1 MKRRILVVED
11 EEKLRR
17 VIELQ
22 LISAGFDVD
31 KAGTAEEGLKLVDRA
46 DLVLTDLKLPN
57 MDGLEL
63 LGLIRRQNAQVP
75 VIMMTAFG
83 SVETAVEAMK
93 AGATD
98 FLLKPFSLDHLMQ
111 VVNKAL
117 EVRALRDENRA
128 LKEELGRRYE
138 FDNIIGRSPP
148 MQEIFATIERVAP
161 TRATVLLAGESG
173 VGKDLIARAI
183 HFHSPRRDRP
193 LVKINCTAIPENL
206 MESELFGYE
215 KGAFTGAQT
224 TKPGKF
230 EQADTGTVFLDEI
243 GDVPAAIQVKLLRI
257 LQEREF
263 ERLGSNE
270 TRHIDVR
277 VIAATN
283 QDLRAALEQG
293 TFREDL
299 YYRLNV
305 VPLNIPPLRERKE
318 DIPFLANHFVK
329 KLAPDTGCRA
339 ESITDAAIEKLM
351 AYHWPGN
358 VRELENVIE
367 RSLVMC
373 TGHRAGRRRYPAG
386 ERPAPP
392 RAQRFALPAGR
403 HDAGPIRAGPHP
415 RGAAPRRRQ
424 QEPGRAPA
432 GADAQRPA
440 LPADAD
446 GAGGVGWEHGHPA
459 NAASHGRAR
468 LDRRFRQERLRRAG
482 GGWQSHHSSGCPG
495 PLRLRRRR
503 WTAQGRP
510 GGRRGWRRRRWAPCR
525 AALRSTRNHP
535 RRDSLHSL
543 RRPAQNVRRF
553 RRRVPAGRGDGGV
566 AKAAPD
572 RSSKA
577 RRGVGN
583 YNT

>member
-1 MKRRILVVED
+1 MKKRILVVED

-22 LISAGFDVD
+22 LVSAGFEVD
-31 KAGTAEEGLKLVDRA
+31 KAGTAEDGLKIVDRA
-46 DLVLTDLKLPN
+46 DMVLTDLKLPGI
-57 MDGLEL
+57 DGLQL
-63 LGLIRRQNAQVP
+63 LTLIRRQNSHVP
-75 VIMMTAFG
+75 VVVMTAFG
-83 SVETAVEAMK
+83 SIETAVESMK

-117 EVRALRDENRA
+117 EVRALRDENRQ

-138 FDNIIGRSPP
+138 FDNIIGRSGS
-148 MQEIFATIERVAP
+148 MQEIFATIERVGP

-193 LVKINCTAIPENL
+193 LVKINCSAIPENL

-215 KGAFTGAQT
+215 KGAFTGANT

-243 GDVPAAIQVKLLRI
+243 GDVPGPIQVKLLRI

-263 ERLGSNE
+263 ERLGSNV

-305 VPLNIPPLRERKE
+305 VPLNIPPLRERKP

-329 KLAPDTGCRA
+329 KLAPDTGCQV
-339 ESITDAAIEKLM
+339 ESITDAAMEKLIG
-351 AYHWPGN
+351 YHWPGN

-367 RSLVMC
+367 RSLVMA
-373 TGHRAGRRRYPAG
+373 TGTQLDIADIKL
-386 ERPAPP
+386 ES
-392 RAQRFALPAGR
+392 
-403 HDAGPIRAGPHP
+403 
-415 RGAAPRRRQ
+415 APR
-424 QEPGRAPA
+424 P
-432 GADAQRPA
+432 RPQNEA
-440 LPADAD
+440 HFLPE
-446 GAGGVGWEHGHPA
+446 GL
-459 NAASHGRAR
+459 S
-468 LDRRFRQERLRRAG
+468 LDQYEQDIIREALRRADG
-482 GGWQSHHSSGCPG
+482 NKSQAARMLG
-495 PLRLRRRR
+495 LTRN
-503 WTAQGRP
+503 
-510 GGRRGWRRRRWAPCR
+510 
-525 AALRSTRNHP
+525 ALRYRLTQMG
-535 RRDSLHSL
+535 LE
-543 RRPAQNVRRF
+543 
-553 RRRVPAGRGDGGV
+553 G
-566 AKAAPD
+566 
-572 RSSKA
+572 
-577 RRGVGN
+577 
-583 YNT
+583 